1 MGRNYN
7 EKNNANQKEVKSSPI
22 SDFSEREKARPIPAP
37 RRKKVG
43 EASLIS
49 NQSDSETRNLLINEC
64 IYKIDPIYN
73 LYAASKDGKIIHII
87 KQVPNAANKNHNGYM
102 AFTVGKY
109 GDKLKIVKHIAFISL
124 FGNALTV
131 LHVMVQLLTIS
142 ISTWKIVVYT
152 ICRL

>member
-1 MGRNYN
+1 M
-7 EKNNANQKEVKSSPI
+7 PI
-22 SDFSEREKARPIPAP
+22 
-37 RRKKVG
+37 RKKRKIALFLMFLSGKKHVLSLLQGEKKSG

-64 IYKIDPIYN
+64 IYKIHPIYN

-87 KQVPNAANKNHNGYM
+87 KQVPNAGNKNHNGYM

-109 GDKLKIVKHIAFISL
+109 GDKLKIVKHIEFIAL

-131 LHVMVQLLTIS
+131 LYVMVKLLTIS
-142 ISTWKIVVYT
+142 MATWKIIVYT